1 MSMTELALDADAL
14 VAAAR
19 AVDGLE
25 DFGDDSYREPLERL
39 LWSLVHEA
47 DLNAIG
53 RPAMAQRMLDI
64 LSTRLRVQE
73 WLRRH
78 PEILDEQIV
87 EPLVIVGLPRTGTT
101 MLHRTIAADN
111 RMYAPLWYETRF
123 PCPDLDWDFT
133 AAGDRRIRDAKAEV
147 KMMVDSNPDLL
158 SVHPLDAME
167 PDEDIM
173 LLEQSFYS
181 FNIQALANVP
191 SFDAWIEAQ
200 DHTIGYEYLKL
211 LLQFL
216 QWQKKR
222 SGQRGERWA
231 LKAPH
236 HLHYMDLVFR
246 IFPDARVVQSHR
258 DPVETIPSLA
268 SMIANVWQVYSDSAD
283 PVAVGRQWARKF
295 AKGMQHT
302 IDVRREMG
310 PERFLDLWF
319 KDTVSQP
326 MVEIGRVYD
335 FLGMDLTPEAS
346 VEMARWQDSNRREL
360 RPAHAYTLD
369 QFGLTQEGLKAQFKG
384 YREAFILDK

>member
-1 MSMTELALDADAL
+1 MTELQFDADVL

-39 LWSLVHEA
+39 LWSLEHEA
-47 DLNAIG
+47 DLNALG
-53 RPAMAQRMLDI
+53 RPAMLQRMVDI

-73 WLRRH
+73 WLRRY
-78 PEILDEQIV
+78 PEIRDEVIV
-87 EPLVIVGLPRTGTT
+87 APLVIVGLPRTGTT
-101 MLHRTIAADN
+101 MLHRTIAADQ
-111 RMYAPLWYETRF
+111 RLYAPLWYEVRF

-133 AAGDRRIRDAKAEV
+133 AAGDRRIREARAEV
-147 KMMVDSNPDLL
+147 KMMIDSNPELL

-191 SFDAWIEAQ
+191 TFDAWIEAQ
-200 DHTIGYEYLKL
+200 DHTVGYEYLKL

-222 SGQRGERWA
+222 SGQPGERWA

-236 HLHYMDLVFR
+236 HLHYMDLVFKV
-246 IFPDARVVQSHR
+246 FPDARIVQSHR
-258 DPVETIPSLA
+258 DPVDTIPSLA

-283 PVAVGRQWARKF
+283 PVVVGQQWARKF
-295 AKGMQHT
+295 ARGLQHT
-302 IDVRREMG
+302 LDVRRERG
-310 PERFLDLWF
+310 DEDFLDLWF
-319 KDTVSQP
+319 RDTVSQP
-326 MVEIGRVYD
+326 LAEIARVYE
-335 FLGMDLTPEAS
+335 FLGMELTPDAS
-346 VEMARWQDSNRREL
+346 IEMARWQDVNRREL
-360 RPAHAYTLD
+360 RPPHAYTLD
-369 QFGLTQEGLKAQFKG
+369 QFGLSEEGLKAQFRA
-384 YREAFILDK
+384 YREAFIER

>member
-1 MSMTELALDADAL
+1 
-14 VAAAR
+14 
-19 AVDGLE
+19 
-25 DFGDDSYREPLERL
+25 
-39 LWSLVHEA
+39 
-47 DLNAIG
+47 
-53 RPAMAQRMLDI
+53 
-64 LSTRLRVQE
+64 
-73 WLRRH
+73 
-78 PEILDEQIV
+78 
-87 EPLVIVGLPRTGTT
+87 
-101 MLHRTIAADN
+101 
-111 RMYAPLWYETRF
+111 
-123 PCPDLDWDFT
+123 
-133 AAGDRRIRDAKAEV
+133 
-147 KMMVDSNPDLL
+147 MMVDSNPDLL
-158 SVHPLDAME
+158 AVHPLDAME

-181 FNIQALANVP
+181 FNIQALAHVP

-222 SGQRGERWA
+222 SGQSGERWA

-268 SMIANVWQVYSDSAD
+268 SMIANVWKVYSDSAD
-283 PVAVGRQWARKF
+283 PVEVGRQWARKF

-302 IDVRREMG
+302 IDVRRELG

-326 MVEIGRVYD
+326 LVEIGRVYD
-335 FLGMDLTPEAS
+335 FLGMDLTPQAS

-360 RPAHAYTLD
+360 RPAHAYTLN
-369 QFGLTQEGLKAQFKG
+369 QFGLTEEGLKEQFKG
-384 YREAFILDK
+384 YREAFILK